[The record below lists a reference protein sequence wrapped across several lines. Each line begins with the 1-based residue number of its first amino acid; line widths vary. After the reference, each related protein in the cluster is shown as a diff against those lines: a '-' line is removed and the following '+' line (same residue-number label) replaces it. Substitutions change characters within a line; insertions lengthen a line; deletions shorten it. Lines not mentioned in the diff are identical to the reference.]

1 MIGSEKLV
9 RYSLLAGSRAL
20 ASYAHEEALTQFERA
35 LAAKEGL
42 SADREGVTDA
52 ETADIL
58 SGLGHAQIGLNRP
71 KEAVSSLS
79 RAFDYYV
86 EAGDTSR
93 AVAIA
98 QNPHS
103 VDIFRGMREII
114 SRAVQLAPTGSLESG
129 RVLSSHGYCLGL
141 NYGDYESA
149 QEAFDQALDIA
160 RTNNDKALEMR
171 VLANS
176 ANIDG
181 WHMRWDTC
189 LAKCLQALELAPGV
203 DDLYSN
209 IRAHQ
214 WAHMASFANG
224 DIEKATTHAVEI
236 RSTAEKLRDAVWL
249 PRSFYYEMNLFR
261 ATGRWPSA
269 RDLSD
274 QGLAIFPASGYLL
287 GQRALIEH
295 QVGDVTLGNDYMRR
309 FLDSRAEYP
318 NPVMLA
324 RISCV
329 TGNSALLDIIQGDA
343 QSVISS
349 SSSTPSA
356 VFLGRCSLA
365 FVALQN
371 GDVSLSGELYPALVP
386 QRGTFAVSADLAVDR
401 LLGLLSQT
409 IGSLDQATVH
419 FEDALAFCRKAG
431 YRPELAW
438 TCCDYADTLLQR
450 NEPGDREKVMSLL
463 DESLAISSELGMRPL
478 MERVL
483 SRREILG
490 A

>member
-1 MIGSEKLV
+1 
-9 RYSLLAGSRAL
+9 
-20 ASYAHEEALTQFERA
+20 
-35 LAAKEGL
+35 
-42 SADREGVTDA
+42 
-52 ETADIL
+52 
-58 SGLGHAQIGLNRP
+58 
-71 KEAVSSLS
+71 
-79 RAFDYYV
+79 
-86 EAGDTSR
+86 
-93 AVAIA
+93 
-98 QNPHS
+98 
-103 VDIFRGMREII
+103 MREII

-189 LAKCLQALELAPGV
+189 LAKCLRALELAPGV

-214 WAHMASFANG
+214 WAHIASLANG

-274 QGLAIFPASGYLL
+274 QGLAIFPAYGSLL
-287 GQRALIEH
+287 GQRALLEH

-309 FLDSRAEYP
+309 FLDSRAEYSYHEI
-318 NPVMLA
+318 LA
-324 RISCV
+324 RISCF
-329 TGNSALLDIIQGDA
+329 TNNGALFDIVQDDT

-349 SSSTPSA
+349 SFSTPSA

-365 FVALQN
+365 FVALQH
-371 GDVSLSGELYPALVP
+371 GDVSLSGELYPALAP
-386 QRGTFAVSADLAVDR
+386 QRGTFAASVDLAVDR

-409 IGSLDQATVH
+409 MGNLD
-419 FEDALAFCRKAG
+419 
-431 YRPELAW
+431 
-438 TCCDYADTLLQR
+438 
-450 NEPGDREKVMSLL
+450 
-463 DESLAISSELGMRPL
+463 
-478 MERVL
+478 
-483 SRREILG
+483 
-490 A
+490 